1 MKAHTATRD
10 VDDDNNNDNLYNMKK
25 KLGVLDID
33 VNIKNNHNDEHGDDD
48 DDVYQEFYQTVTQST
63 FPYVFICEVCQL
75 QQTYLRNNRSS
86 NEKSLKGFPNYNYS
100 IIMTASG
107 TLSIHHLF
115 RKLPLFTGE
124 GGRRLSALPYC
135 DCVLKLELVC
145 YQS

>member
-48 DDVYQEFYQTVTQST
+48 DDDDDVYQEFYQTVTQST

-75 QQTYLRNNRSS
+75 QQTHLRNNRSS
-86 NEKSLKGFPNYNYS
+86 NEKSLKGFFNYNE
-100 IIMTASG
+100 
-107 TLSIHHLF
+107 
-115 RKLPLFTGE
+115 GE
-124 GGRRLSALPYC
+124 CNA
-135 DCVLKLELVC
+135 
-145 YQS
+145 QN

>member
-48 DDVYQEFYQTVTQST
+48 DVYQEFYQTVTQST
-63 FPYVFICEVCQL
+63 FPYVFIREVCQL

-86 NEKSLKGFPNYNYS
+86 NEKSLKGFPNYNEGNKYYYIYTYNMYTYIHIICIHTYS
-100 IIMTASG
+100 MYTY
-107 TLSIHHLF
+107 IH
-115 RKLPLFTGE
+115 T
-124 GGRRLSALPYC
+124 YI
-135 DCVLKLELVC
+135 
-145 YQS
+145 